1 MNLSFAALSRGI
13 FIALTAMLLL
23 AACTGMSQKETN
35 WSEPGPYAVSKN
47 DGLILND
54 PIQDRDVHM
63 RISWPAKTAD
73 NGPYPVVVFSHGAF
87 CYPQQYMRVT
97 DFWASHGYIVIS
109 PDHLDSPNG
118 PKMRPVDI
126 PKMLVSRTRDM
137 SFVLDSLTDI
147 EVQIPELAGQ
157 IDHTRAAV
165 AGHSF
170 GGMIA
175 MLKTGLKMESQVD
188 GASVDLTDD
197 RFTAAVVMSGVGQM
211 KPMKG
216 LPQVPTMSADA
227 FSGLKTALIASGGT
241 LDEGNVGTGEIFPW
255 EWRMSPYRLAPAGD
269 KYEVV
274 VENADHYLG
283 GLICRDN
290 KGGEDDPVAVEVVR
304 SAQTAFLDA
313 YIKQNQAA
321 LGWLRTTD
329 FAAMS
334 DGRATLEYK

>member
-1 MNLSFAALSRGI
+1 MSFLASTSLRKI
-13 FIALTAMLLL
+13 LLTQLCLLL
-23 AACTGMSQKETN
+23 LVGCVSTAQKDKD
-35 WSEPGPYAVSKN
+35 WSKPGPYEVQSNNELSLHDAV
-47 DGLILND
+47 
-54 PIQDRDVHM
+54 QDRDVHLQVA
-63 RISWPAKTAD
+63 WPSGK
-73 NGPYPVVVFSHGAF
+73 GPYPVVVFSHGAF
-87 CYPQQYMRVT
+87 CYSQQYVRIT
-97 DFWASHGYIVIS
+97 DFWVSHGYIVIS

-118 PKMRPVDI
+118 PKMKPVDI
-126 PKMLVSRTRDM
+126 PKMLVSRSRDM
-137 SFVLDSLTDI
+137 SFVLDSLDEI
-147 EVQIPELAGQ
+147 ELRIPELKGR
-157 IDHTRAAV
+157 IDHSHAAA

-211 KPMKG
+211 KPMKS

-227 FSGLKTALIASGGT
+227 FSGLTTALIASGGT
-241 LDEGNVGTGEIFPW
+241 QDQGNVGTGEIYPW
-255 EWRMSPYRLAPAGD
+255 EWRMAPYRLAPPGD

-313 YIKQNQAA
+313 YIKQDQAA

-334 DGRATLEYK
+334 DGRAKLEYK

>member
-1 MNLSFAALSRGI
+1 MNFLFLALPRGL
-13 FIALTAMLLL
+13 FIILPAVLLL
-23 AACTGMSQKETN
+23 AACTGMVQKNSAWTA
-35 WSEPGPYAVSKN
+35 PGPYDVLKN
-47 DGLILND
+47 DRLVVND
-54 PIQDRDVHM
+54 PVQDRDVHM
-63 RISWPAKTAD
+63 RISWPTKTEE
-73 NGPYPVVVFSHGAF
+73 NGAFPVVVFSHGAF
-87 CYPQQYMRVT
+87 CYPQQYERIT
-97 DFWASHGYIVIS
+97 DFWVSHGYIVIS

-118 PKMRPVDI
+118 PKMKPLDI
-126 PKMLVSRTRDM
+126 PKMLVSRSRDM
-137 SFVLDSLTDI
+137 SFILDSLDVI
-147 EVQIPELAGQ
+147 EVRIPELEGQ
-157 IDHTRAAV
+157 IDGARVAV

-175 MLKTGLKMESQVD
+175 MLKIGLKMENQVD
-188 GASVDLTDD
+188 GVPVDLKDN
-197 RFTAAVVMSGVGQM
+197 RFTAAVIMSGVGQM

-241 LDEGNVGTGEIFPW
+241 LDQGNVGTGEIFPW

-290 KGGEDDPVAVEVVR
+290 KGGEDDPVAEEVVR

-313 YIKQNQAA
+313 YIKKDQAA
-321 LGWLRTTD
+321 LGWLRTTN
-329 FAAMS
+329 FGVMS

>member
-1 MNLSFAALSRGI
+1 MSFLASASLRKI
-13 FIALTAMLLL
+13 LLTQLCLLL
-23 AACTGMSQKETN
+23 LVGCVSTAQKDKD
-35 WSEPGPYAVSKN
+35 WSKPGPYEVQSNNELSLHDAV
-47 DGLILND
+47 
-54 PIQDRDVHM
+54 QDRDVHLQVA
-63 RISWPAKTAD
+63 WPSG

-87 CYPQQYMRVT
+87 CYSQQYVRIT
-97 DFWASHGYIVIS
+97 DFWVSHGYIVIS

-118 PKMRPVDI
+118 PKMKPVDI
-126 PKMLVSRTRDM
+126 PKMLVSRSRDM
-137 SFVLDSLTDI
+137 SFVLDSLDEI
-147 EVQIPELAGQ
+147 EVRIPELKGR
-157 IDHTRAAV
+157 IDHSHAAA

-211 KPMKG
+211 KPMKI

-227 FSGLKTALIASGGT
+227 FSGLTTALIASGGT
-241 LDEGNVGTGEIFPW
+241 QDQGNVGTGEIYPW
-255 EWRMSPYRLAPAGD
+255 EWRMSPYRLAPPGD

-313 YIKQNQAA
+313 YIKQDQAA

-334 DGRATLEYK
+334 DGRAKLEYK